1 MALSVCVVLTAFG
14 PPANAGPAEPW
25 SPPVDGPVVR
35 GYEPPP
41 RPFSRRH
48 LGLDFAAP
56 PGTPVRSAGDGV
68 VVFAG
73 RVARAWSVAVEHAG
87 ARRTTYAYL
96 RRVVVAPGTPV
107 RRGAVLGESGGVGP
121 GHGTGVV
128 HFGYRVGGLPADP
141 APLFAPPAPR
151 ISLVPEDR
159 PACRRR
165 LGEPPGPPATLG
177 GNPAAPGRESTR
189 PHSNGVRP

>member
-1 MALSVCVVLTAFG
+1 VERNWLAVVVCVVLIAFG
-14 PPANAGPAEPW
+14 PPANAASIQPW
-25 SPPVDGPVVR
+25 SRPLEGPVVR
-35 GYEPPP
+35 GYEPAP
-41 RPFSRRH
+41 RPFGPRH

-73 RVARAWSVAVEHAG
+73 RVGRSWSVAVEHPG
-87 ARRTTYAYL
+87 GRRTTYAYL
-96 RRVVVAPGTPV
+96 RRVVVTRGTAV
-107 RRGAVLGESGGVGP
+107 RRGVVLGESGGVGP
-121 GHGTGVV
+121 AHGAGVV
-128 HFGYRVGGLPADP
+128 HFGYRAGGLAADP

-151 ISLVPEDR
+151 ISLVPEDH

-165 LGEPPGPPATLG
+165 LGTLG

-189 PHSNGVRP
+189 PHSNGVRR